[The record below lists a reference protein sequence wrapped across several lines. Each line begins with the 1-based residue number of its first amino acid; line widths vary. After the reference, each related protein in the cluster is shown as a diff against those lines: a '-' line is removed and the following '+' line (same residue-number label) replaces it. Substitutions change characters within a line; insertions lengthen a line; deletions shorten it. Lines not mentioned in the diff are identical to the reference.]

1 MATHEFGIMDSA
13 PRPGERYDDYQPEK
27 YRCIAIDDERLEPF
41 LPALF
46 QIDCFWHSLDTPGK
60 GLDYC
65 GISLIPPVSLEDV
78 LHIIQGVPA
87 LANLQKLF
95 QAAKEKNQYVIHYG
109 L

>member
-1 MATHEFGIMDSA
+1 MATHEFGIMDRA

-27 YRCIAIDDERLEPF
+27 YRCIAVDDDWLEPF

-46 QIDCFWHSLDTPGK
+46 QIDCFWHSLDTAGK

-65 GISLIPPVSLEDV
+65 GISLIPPGSLDTMQ
-78 LHIIQGVPA
+78 HIITGVPT
-87 LANLQKLF
+87 LADLQRLL
-95 QAAKEKNQYVIHYG
+95 QTAKEENRYVIHYG